1 MYSYEYMDSFKKLSK
16 DKLPDRFELFSSLK
30 DECVN
35 EEDYLHAVNVWNS
48 FKMNTMGDYH
58 DLYLKIDVLLLAGVF
73 EKFINM
79 CLEYYGLD
87 PCHYFSSS
95 GLSWSEMF
103 KMTGVIFELISGV
116 EMYLF
121 IEKGMRGGISYIAQR
136 Q

>member
-16 DKLPDRFELFSSLK
+16 DKLPDRFEFFSYLK

-73 EKFINM
+73 EKFINI

-87 PCHYFSSS
+87 PCHYFSIS

-103 KMTGVIFELISGV
+103 KMTGVILELISGV
-116 EMYLF
+116 EMYFF

-136 Q
+136 